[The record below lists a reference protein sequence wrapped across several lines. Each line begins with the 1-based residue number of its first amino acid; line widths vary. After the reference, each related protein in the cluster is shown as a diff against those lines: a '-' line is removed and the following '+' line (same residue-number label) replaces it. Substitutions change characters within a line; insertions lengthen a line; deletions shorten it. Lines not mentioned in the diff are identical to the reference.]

1 MRLACQQRGR
11 PKEIALINV
20 VEDFVVDAVWRLR
33 NFDAT
38 LTYQIKRIA
47 WFPFAENYL
56 AGVFS
61 ENANSRRDLLA
72 DLDVTASCM
81 TFYVYCLYAAAPG
94 LLCTA
99 IIIA

>member
-33 NFDAT
+33 NFHAT

-47 WFPFAENYL
+47 WFPFAENYFAGFFRSTLILRAIFLMILTSTAFNRRFFENCFIGRGPAL
-56 AGVFS
+56 AF
-61 ENANSRRDLLA
+61 
-72 DLDVTASCM
+72 T
-81 TFYVYCLYAAAPG
+81 
-94 LLCTA
+94 
-99 IIIA
+99 